1 MERLENDLDEHKME
15 VDSLMEENDGLIK
28 EKEELI
34 KRLNE
39 MEKRERERLNRSEME
54 GRKRE
59 TRNIGVNTS
68 PRKEKTREDTNEP
81 AESPPPRMVMRPA
94 LKGISKL
101 VPTMPKL
108 PRDKLDEI
116 QEDMVRH
123 LETIY
128 KLREELDSNAGNV
141 HVKDT
146 SRKEEWPLSGPSKNK
161 GIKLIE
167 NIQLVPPKAGPTIKP
182 DNSWVDVG
190 KGGKVKKQRSEEKKG
205 NAEAHP

>member
-1 MERLENDLDEHKME
+1 M
-15 VDSLMEENDGLIK
+15 
-28 EKEELI
+28 
-34 KRLNE
+34 
-39 MEKRERERLNRSEME
+39 NRSEME
-54 GRKRE
+54 GRERE
-59 TRNIGVNTS
+59 IRNIGVNTS

-81 AESPPPRMVMRPA
+81 TESPPPRVVMRPA
-94 LKGISKL
+94 LKGISKP

-141 HVKDT
+141 HVKGT
-146 SRKEEWPLSGPSKNK
+146 SRKEEWPLPGPSRNK

-167 NIQLVPPKAGPTIKP
+167 NIQLVPPKVGPTIKP
-182 DNSWVDVG
+182 DNSWVDVR
-190 KGGKVKKQRSEEKKG
+190 KGGESEKTRGEERKRG
-205 NAEAHP
+205 GTPLR